1 MSFSSRVKEE
11 LSRQLSPARHC
22 RIAET
27 AAILSLCGKIEIDE
41 EDRYRI
47 KISTENAAVAR
58 KYFTL
63 LKKTFNISNE
73 IVICRNAYLKKKC
86 SFQVSV
92 REDADARRVL
102 LAAKLLDEHGEIG
115 ENLSVVGNLVVQ
127 NPCCRRAFLRGAFL
141 AAGSISD
148 PEKFY
153 HYEIACTTQ
162 AKAEQLRDIIATFE
176 TDARIV
182 QRKKYFVVYVKEG
195 SQIVK
200 LLNVMEAPVALM
212 ELENIRILKEM
223 RGSINRQVNCET
235 ANINKT
241 VSAAVKQVEDIVCI
255 RDRMGF
261 EKLPEGLSDIARLRL
276 ERPEASLKE
285 LGEALDPPV
294 GKSGVNHRLRKLSI
308 LAEEL
313 REKGMAPNGL
323 SAIQRN
329 EEENYDTKNNH
340 D

>member
-22 RIAET
+22 QIAET
-27 AAILSLCGKIEIDE
+27 AAILSLCGRIEIDE
-41 EDRYRI
+41 EDKLCI

-63 LKKTFNISNE
+63 LKKTFNISTD
-73 IVICRNAYLKKKC
+73 IVIRRNAYLNKKR
-86 SFQVSV
+86 SFQVAV
-92 REDADARRVL
+92 LEDEDARRVL

-141 AAGSISD
+141 AAGAISD

-153 HYEIACTTQ
+153 HFEIACTAQ
-162 AKAEQLRDIIATFE
+162 PKARQLQDIMASFDV
-176 TDARIV
+176 DARIV

-195 SQIVK
+195 SQIVD

-223 RGSINRQVNCET
+223 RGSVNRQVNCET

-241 VSAAVKQVEDIVCI
+241 VSAAMKQIEDIVCI
-255 RDRMGF
+255 RDMMGL
-261 EKLPEGLSDIARLRL
+261 EQLPEGLCQIARLRL

-285 LGEALDPPV
+285 LGEALNPVV

-313 REKGMAPNGL
+313 REKGGAENGL
-323 SAIQRN
+323 PAVQRN
-329 EEENYDTKNNH
+329 EEENYD
-340 D
+340 

>member
-11 LSRQLSPARHC
+11 LSRQESPARHC

-27 AAILSLCGKIEIDE
+27 AAIISLCGKVEIDE
-41 EDRYRI
+41 DDSYSI
-47 KISTENAAVAR
+47 KISTENVAVAR

-63 LKKTFNISNE
+63 LKKTFNISTE
-73 IVICRNAYLKKKC
+73 IMIRRNAYLKKNC
-86 SFQVSV
+86 TFQVSV
-92 REDADARRVL
+92 PKDADARKVL
-102 LAAKLLDEHGEIG
+102 LATKLLDEHGEIG
-115 ENLSVVGNLVVQ
+115 ENLSVVGNLVIQ

-153 HYEIACTTQ
+153 HFEIACVTE
-162 AKAEQLRDIIATFE
+162 AKARQLQNIIATFDME
-176 TDARIV
+176 ARIV
-182 QRKKYFVVYVKEG
+182 RRKKYFVVYIKEG
-195 SQIVK
+195 SQIVN
-200 LLNVMEAPVALM
+200 LLSVMEAPVALM

-223 RGSINRQVNCET
+223 RGSVNRQVNCET

-241 VSAAVKQVEDIVCI
+241 VSAAVKQIEDITYI
-255 RDRMGF
+255 RETEGLD
-261 EKLPEGLSDIARLRL
+261 KLPENLEEVARLRL

-285 LGEALDPPV
+285 LGEALNPPV

-313 REKGMAPNGL
+313 REKGTALDGEG
-323 SAIQRN
+323 AVQRN
-329 EEENYDTKNNH
+329 EEENYDKKNNH